1 MPLLLKLRLKL
12 LLSCFKYV
20 QLRAYSAYQSK
31 RAINPTLLLVRSK
44 EIERCDVGKVEVSSP
59 SSLKVMR
66 FCLDDDED
74 WKKRDRRRETTLTRK
89 KRRESHSPRDEGSEE
104 EERRTNAFFL
114 SKSRSITTGGA
125 LVRVRFLRAK
135 VYVNCEDK
143 VWVATLV
150 LLVVQTRRRLRI
162 CNLLSFYIFRGRRK
176 RR

>member
-1 MPLLLKLRLKL
+1 MPSGPFVILFSFAKVLLPLLLKLLLKL

-44 EIERCDVGKVEVSSP
+44 EIEQCDVGKVEVSSP

-74 WKKRDRRRETTLTRK
+74 WKKRERRRATTLTRK

-125 LVRVRFLRAK
+125 LVRVCFLRAK
-135 VYVNCEDK
+135 V
-143 VWVATLV
+143 
-150 LLVVQTRRRLRI
+150 
-162 CNLLSFYIFRGRRK
+162 
-176 RR
+176 